1 MSHNAYVVDY
11 AVRRADGTVELG
23 TTAFSAFDIF
33 AAAQKAA
40 DMVEN
45 YKAEFPDHE
54 VRVWDIG
61 LAADCSPEELFEEDD

>member
-1 MSHNAYVVDY
+1 MSNNAYVVDY
-11 AVRRADGTVELG
+11 AVRREDGTVELS
-23 TTAFSAFDIF
+23 TTAFAAFDIF